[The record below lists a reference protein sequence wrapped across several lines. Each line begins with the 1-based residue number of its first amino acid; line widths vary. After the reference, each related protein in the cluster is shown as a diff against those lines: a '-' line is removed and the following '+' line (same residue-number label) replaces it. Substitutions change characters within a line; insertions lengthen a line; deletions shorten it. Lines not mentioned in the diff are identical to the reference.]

1 MKKPNPQ
8 RFLNPF
14 WEKISNYQKEYDLF
28 PTHKTKILYRYEE
41 KKKKWIKAEN
51 QRRIDKDSITLDKPM
66 KDGYNFWMVKI
77 RDEKIIIRFP
87 DWDEQYSGHTCE
99 KAIQQV
105 ANKNFS
111 INYPE
116 IDTNGKFEADYV
128 FFDRGESKPQEIVNW
143 FDNEL
148 GNFYFLVKYYEAEHY
163 KVTPQYVEV
172 TSFIYEDRSPCHS
185 NGTFKTGC
193 SNDNFSSLGD
203 SWHDKYG
210 PA

>member
-1 MKKPNPQ
+1 MTEPNTQ
-8 RFLNPF
+8 RFQNPF
-14 WEKISNYQKEYDLF
+14 WEKIDSYQKEYDSF
-28 PTHKTKILYRYEE
+28 PTHKTKILYQFDP
-41 KKKKWIKAEN
+41 KKKKWVKTEN
-51 QRRIDKDSITLDKPM
+51 QRRMDKDNMILDKPI
-66 KDGYNFWMVKI
+66 KDGYNYWMVKI
-77 RDEKIIIRFP
+77 KDEKTILRFP
-87 DWDEQYSGHTCE
+87 NWDEKYSGQTCE

-116 IDTNGKFEADYV
+116 IDTSGNFEVDYV
-128 FFDRGESKPQEIVNW
+128 FFDRGECKSQEIVNW

-148 GNFYFLVKYYEAEHY
+148 GHFYHLIKYYEAEHY

-172 TSFIYEDRSPCHS
+172 TCFIYEERSPCHKD
-185 NGTFKTGC
+185 GTLKTGS
-193 SNDNFSSLGD
+193 SNDNFSSLGE